1 MFGILED
8 EHVVVTGLLALGSQQ
23 LKLLERLPVNFSEG
37 DLHVE
42 VQHIEGIL
50 ELIDLVV
57 EDGEFLDGA
66 SILFF
71 EQDGQQFLGD
81 VIENFDN
88 LDLVF
93 EFLLQEGGTLA
104 QVAVEDED
112 FILDHVEVGF
122 GQKRLPRF
130 VDFSIVGLEI
140 VTADF
145 DVLVDVQV

>member
-66 SILFF
+66 GILFF

-130 VDFSIVGLEI
+130 VYFSIVGLEI

-145 DVLVDVQV
+145 DVLVNVQV